1 MKLRTLTLAAAAA
14 LTAFAVPSAS
24 VSDAEARVRRTQG
37 SVTTNRGTYSGNAEV
52 RRSRGARDRT
62 ATITGPNG
70 GSRHVE
76 DSRRWS
82 NGVYSRDHITTFSDG
97 SQRRIESE
105 LRRTGDGTY
114 SGTREVTG
122 RDGETRVQ
130 TGDFSVERTENGRV
144 VTGDIN
150 TSNAGQ
156 IDYTREVTRRD
167 GVRSVDATA
176 TFEDGSSISRS
187 SDRTRTENGAT
198 YSNDVTFRDGSTR
211 SVDTVR
217 TGNGDGTGVIERTV
231 TGRNGETRT
240 QTGAYEVTRTP

>member
-1 MKLRTLTLAAAAA
+1 MKLPTLSVAAAVALAA
-14 LTAFAVPSAS
+14 LAVPAAS
-24 VSDAEARVRRTQG
+24 FDDAEARVRRAEGTL
-37 SVTTNRGTYSGNAEV
+37 TTNHGTYSGNAEV

-70 GSRHVE
+70 GSRDVE
-76 DSRRWS
+76 DSRRWGS
-82 NGVYSRDHITTFSDG
+82 GVSTHDRTTTFNDG
-97 SQRRIESE
+97 SQRTVESE
-105 LRRTGDGTY
+105 VLRTGDGTY
-114 SGTREVTG
+114 SGARQVTG
-122 RDGETRVQ
+122 RNGDVRVQ
-130 TGDFSVERTENGRV
+130 TGDFTVERTENGRV

-150 TSNAGQ
+150 TTNAGQ
-156 IDYTREVTRRD
+156 IDYTREVTRGD

-176 TFEDGSSISRS
+176 TFEDGSRINRS
-187 SDRTRTENGAT
+187 SDRTRTETGAA

-240 QTGAYEVTRTP
+240 QTGEYEITRTP